1 MLQQLITNVSLDA
14 FRQRTQGKKVVLLYP
29 WTNYRNVFLTYF
41 MNQAKDGLLYYRIPI
56 NESRLSDWL
65 EGLVGEIANV
75 LEGFGSSTKTALAA
89 GEGATVLASA
99 LASDLN
105 ALRPSEQIT
114 LYIDELDRLPADDDF
129 NKFFMTLVKELSH
142 NVQIALS
149 SRMLSHQPW
158 YEMVQ
163 NGDAVVIGTEYR
175 RNDVIFTVEDKA
187 KPQIE
192 IYSLGRGHVLVNGEP
207 ITNWDGAL
215 PRNLFFFFI
224 DRPLVTRDEIFETFW
239 PTLSVKEATNVFHVT
254 KRKITERISL
264 KVAADEDD
272 YELTQYSSGFYMP
285 SNKIVRHYD
294 VSDFQESL
302 EQALVASDE
311 RREEALYGR
320 AIDLYKAPFLQTI
333 NMKWVDDRREHL
345 KSMYS
350 QALIGLGRIHQRRND
365 YEKALGYYVRALKEA
380 PEREDIHREV
390 MRLYL
395 QLGMIHD
402 ARLQFRTLEEILSST
417 VGISP
422 SKETRDLYE
431 KVEAQS

>member
-1 MLQQLITNVSLDA
+1 MLQQLITKVSFDT
-14 FRQRTQGKKVVLLYP
+14 FRQKTAGKKVVLLYP

-41 MNQAKDGLLYYRIPI
+41 LNQAKDGLLYYRIPV
-56 NESRLSDWL
+56 NETRLIDWV
-65 EGLVGEIANV
+65 EGMVDELSGV
-75 LEGFGSSTKTALAA
+75 LEGFGKKTKPALNARENATTLATALAA
-89 GEGATVLASA
+89 
-99 LASDLN
+99 DLN
-105 ALRPSEQIT
+105 GIHSSDPVT
-114 LYIDELDRLPADDDF
+114 LYIDELDRLPVDDDF
-129 NKFFMTLVKELSH
+129 NRFFTTLVAELAD
-142 NVQIALS
+142 NVQIAIS

-158 YEMVQ
+158 YDMVQ

-187 KPQIE
+187 KPQLE

-239 PTLSVKEATNVFHVT
+239 PNLSVKEATNVFHVT
-254 KRKITERISL
+254 KRKITERVTL
-264 KVAADEDD
+264 KVDSQED

-285 SNKIVRHYD
+285 SNKMVRHYD
-294 VSDFQESL
+294 VADFQEAL

-311 RREEALYGR
+311 RKEEALYSR

-350 QALIGLGRIHQRRND
+350 QALIGLGRIHQRRSEF
-365 YEKALGYYVRALKEA
+365 EKALGYYVRSLKEA

-395 QLGMIHD
+395 QLGMVHD
-402 ARLQFRTLEEILSST
+402 ARLQYRSLEEILTST

-422 SKETRDLYE
+422 SKETRELYE
-431 KVEAQS
+431 AVEAQS